1 MKQPTT
7 AHTERVRK
15 ELIAANIT
23 PYGLRKAEARYLPKI
38 IHKDEHIGGVVY
50 GRNES
55 GSAMLIATDRR
66 IIYLDCKPLFTSN
79 EEVTYDVVSGFVINT
94 QGIINAIT
102 LHTKVKDFRLRFVN
116 HRCAVHFQHYVE
128 SRHLEDSRTGAPV
141 QPPSET
147 KRPSTTA
154 AKASFPF
161 FTAESLSFLRSNDLA
176 VLSTVDKTNQAS
188 GAVVYYLVD
197 EQHRIYILTKAETT
211 KAKNILSNKHVALT
225 LFDAQRAQT
234 LQVQGEAAVE
244 TNEEVKAYVFKT
256 ISRIRQYSS
265 GYQLPPVA
273 WLQAGMFV
281 VIRITPTNSTFVD
294 FAHKD

>member
-1 MKQPTT
+1 MKQAPTPH
-7 AHTERVRK
+7 AERIRK

-23 PYGLRKAEARYLPKI
+23 QYGLRKAEARYLPKI

-66 IIYLDCKPLFTSN
+66 IIYLDKKPLFTSS
-79 EEVTYDVVSGFVINT
+79 EEVTYDVVSGFIINT
-94 QGIINAIT
+94 QSVVNAIT

-116 HRCAVHFQHYVE
+116 HRCAVHFQRYVE
-128 SRHLEDSRTGAPV
+128 TRHLEDSRTQPITKVPKPV
-141 QPPSET
+141 SRS
-147 KRPSTTA
+147 K
-154 AKASFPF
+154 KATFPF
-161 FTAESLSFLRSNDLA
+161 FSDDALSFLRSNDLA
-176 VLSTVDKTNQAS
+176 VLSTVSKSSQAS

-197 EQHRIYILTKAETT
+197 DQHRIYILTKAETT
-211 KAKNILSNKHVALT
+211 KAKNVLHNKHVALT

-234 LQVQGEAAVE
+234 LQIQGEATIE

-281 VIRITPTNSTFVD
+281 VIRITPTTSTFVD